1 MYSVDCAKNGVQGSL
16 MARTKNYD
24 AILLDLCLP
33 ERMGNAV
40 CTEVR
45 AAGKNAPIVVMSVE
59 SDVPKKIELL
69 NLGADD
75 FLAKPFSLDEL
86 LARLRAVLRRP
97 KALQEDTLRAQDLAL
112 DLVRHRAT
120 LGEKEIRLTKK
131 EFHLLEYL
139 MRNRGIVVARST
151 LLENVWDDAHG
162 LATNTIEAH
171 IRSIRKKLAAFNAA
185 ELIHTIPGCGY
196 VFDVR

>member
-24 AILLDLCLP
+24 AILLDLRLP
-33 ERMGNAV
+33 ELMGNEV
-40 CTEVR
+40 CAQVR

-59 SDVPKKIELL
+59 ADVPKKIELL

-75 FLAKPFSLDEL
+75 FLAKPFSFDEL

-97 KALQEDTLRAQDLAL
+97 KALQEDILRFQDLAL

-120 LGEKEIRLTKK
+120 LGEQEIRLTKK
-131 EFHLLEYL
+131 EFQLLEYL

-162 LATNTIEAH
+162 LSTNTIEAH
-171 IRSIRKKLAAFNAA
+171 IRSIRKKMEAFNAA
-185 ELIHTIPGCGY
+185 ELIHTVPGCGY